1 LVVEAAQVLF
11 IGRAQVNSSSAAI
24 EKRYPI
30 VVATS
35 GKQGIDMAGQGTAR
49 LVVLDAA
56 SMRTPGER
64 ICLTLRERIGK
75 KPIVHIHPGPKG
87 SAQSVADV
95 ILFTPFTTRKLL
107 NCIDRLLYTS
117 DDEVLSYGP
126 FSMSLGRRVLVV
138 NGQETPLTPKQALLV
153 ETFLRHPGET
163 LDRKVLMEKVW
174 QTDYLGDTRTL
185 DVHIRW
191 IRQLIEP
198 DPSKPRYL
206 QTVRGIGYR
215 LETPPDMPFLEENKV
230 AAIPG

>member
-1 LVVEAAQVLF
+1 VEAAQVLF
-11 IGRAQVNSSSAAI
+11 IGRTQVNSTSAAI
-24 EKRYPI
+24 EKRYPL

-56 SMRTPGER
+56 SMRTPGDR

-75 KPIVHIHPGPKG
+75 KPIIHIHPGPKAN
-87 SAQSVADV
+87 AQSAADV

-117 DDEVLSYGP
+117 DDEILSYGP
-126 FSMSLGRRVLVV
+126 FSMSLGRRVLMV
-138 NGQETPLTPKQALLV
+138 NGQETQLTPKQALLV
-153 ETFLRHPGET
+153 EMFLRHPGET
-163 LDRKVLMEKVW
+163 LDRKALMEKVW

-191 IRQLIEP
+191 IRQVIEQ

-215 LETPPDMPFLEENKV
+215 LDAPQEMPLVEDAS
-230 AAIPG
+230 AAVLST

>member
-1 LVVEAAQVLF
+1 VVETAQVLF
-11 IGRAQVNSSSAAI
+11 IGRTQVNSSSAAI

-30 VVATS
+30 VIATS
-35 GKQGIDMAGQGTAR
+35 GKQGIDMAGRGTAR

-64 ICLTLRERIGK
+64 ICLTLRERIGNR
-75 KPIVHIHPGPKG
+75 PIVHIHPGPKS
-87 SAQSVADV
+87 SAQSAADV

-126 FSMSLGRRVLVV
+126 FSMSLGRRVLMV

-153 ETFLRHPGET
+153 EMFLRHPGET
-163 LDRKVLMEKVW
+163 LDRKMLMEKVW

-191 IRQLIEP
+191 IRQMIEQ
-198 DPSKPRYL
+198 DPSRPRYL
-206 QTVRGIGYR
+206 QTIRGIGYR
-215 LETPPDMPFLEENKV
+215 LETPADMPLPEESKI
-230 AAIPG
+230 AALPG